1 MNSLVRFGAV
11 SGPKVSV
18 RSGPCNGRLLELPG
32 SPERGRRNPYA
43 LLRLLAASAGP
54 PALEAPKLARR
65 MFRKDQH
72 MQQIAKLLPPLP
84 EP

>member
-1 MNSLVRFGAV
+1 MTLSFSALQSL
-11 SGPKVSV
+11 
-18 RSGPCNGRLLELPG
+18 
-32 SPERGRRNPYA
+32 A

-65 MFRKDQH
+65 VFRKDQYT
-72 MQQIAKLLPPLP
+72 QQITELLPPLP

>member
-1 MNSLVRFGAV
+1 MVILVEAAHRRPFAGRAKRRQTQQSLHWDVTLSFSALQ
-11 SGPKVSV
+11 S
-18 RSGPCNGRLLELPG
+18 L
-32 SPERGRRNPYA
+32 A

-54 PALEAPKLARR
+54 PALETPKLARR